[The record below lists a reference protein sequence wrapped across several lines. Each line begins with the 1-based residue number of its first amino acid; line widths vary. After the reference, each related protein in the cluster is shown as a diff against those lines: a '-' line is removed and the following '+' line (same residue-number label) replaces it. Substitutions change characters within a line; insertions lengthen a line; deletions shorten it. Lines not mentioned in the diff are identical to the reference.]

1 MIIQFVVWRRSELFV
16 LQHYSPDAQIA
27 FYSIAFAAVSG
38 LSKLPESVEAVTVPA
53 VANLVGTGED
63 ERIRRGF
70 WRAMRLLVLAT
81 LPLVAGVAV
90 TGPALLR
97 LAYGEDY
104 ADAGPVLLVMLA
116 PLLIQPMLRVSEGL
130 LFALARVRFI
140 VITGLD
146 RDRSSTSRSRSR

>member
-1 MIIQFVVWRRSELFV
+1 M
-16 LQHYSPDAQIA
+16 
-27 FYSIAFAAVSG
+27 
-38 LSKLPESVEAVTVPA
+38 PA

-90 TGPALLR
+90 TGRRCSR
-97 LAYGEDY
+97 LAYGEEY

-116 PLLIQPMLRVSEGL
+116 PLLVQPMLRVSEGIL
-130 LFALARVRFI
+130 YGLGRVRFI
-140 VITGLD
+140 VD
-146 RDRSSTSRSRSR
+146 RRAGRRRWSTSPSRSR